1 MPEFGERLTNLRES
15 RGWSKT
21 YVAKAIGLSSM
32 QTYANY
38 EYGRREPDFNT
49 VNKLASLFDVSADY
63 LLGRKSSDDK
73 PLTKN
78 QKLVA
83 YSIDPDISDE
93 ERNDI
98 IEMVKIAMKNRRRV

>member
-1 MPEFGERLTNLRES
+1 MSEFGERLTNLRES

-49 VNKLASLFDVSADY
+49 VKKLASLFDVSADY

-73 PLTKN
+73 PLTRN
-78 QKLVA
+78 QKLVS
-83 YSIDPDISDE
+83 YSIDPNISDE
-93 ERNDI
+93 ERRDI

>member
-1 MPEFGERLTNLRES
+1 MIGDKIRELRLEHRMSQTELARAVHASQQAVTKWENGRSEPS
-15 RGWSKT
+15 SS
-21 YVAKAIGLSSM
+21 AIADI
-32 QTYANY
+32 ANY
-38 EYGRREPDFNT
+38 FN
-49 VNKLASLFDVSADY
+49 VSSDY
-63 LLGRKSSDDK
+63 LLGRTTNRIPDK
-73 PLTKN
+73 DLSKN

>member
-1 MPEFGERLTNLRES
+1 MSEFGERLTNLRES

-21 YVAKAIGLSSM
+21 YVAKVIGLSSM

-83 YSIDPDISDE
+83 YSIDPNISDE